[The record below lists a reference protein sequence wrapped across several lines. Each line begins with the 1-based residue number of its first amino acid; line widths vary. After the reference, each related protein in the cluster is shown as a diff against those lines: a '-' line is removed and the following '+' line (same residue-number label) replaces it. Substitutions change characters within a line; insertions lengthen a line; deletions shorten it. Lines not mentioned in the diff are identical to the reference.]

1 MGGRVTVMSKFLKDA
16 LEFMLVFVPPFCAG
30 MMFNDWLVRRRFEA
44 HSKLVTKA
52 IAENINHI
60 LIVRQEAEEQFKNK
74 QNPARNEKWN

>member
-1 MGGRVTVMSKFLKDA
+1 MSSFIYNVLKQLPDAIVTFGI
-16 LEFMLVFVPPFCAG
+16 PFCLG
-30 MMFNDWLVRRRFEA
+30 LMFNDWLVQRRLED
-44 HSKLVTKA
+44 HSKKVTKA